1 MPTRRASSDVSHQED
16 AGCRLDLVRPDDR
29 QIVRDA
35 YREFVTLDVD
45 IAILSVCLSA
55 CHTPVLYRNGLTYQ
69 FLQRMVPTSF
79 WFSQY

>member
-35 YREFVTLDVD
+35 YREFVTRDVD
-45 IAILSVCLSA
+45 IAILSVCLSVRLS
-55 CHTPVLYRNGLTYQ
+55 HSGIVSKRFN
-69 FLQRMVPTSF
+69 VS
-79 WFSQY
+79 